1 MAKRIYLDWNAS
13 SPLSKS
19 AFKAMKNS
27 LANFANPSSPHFEGR
42 KARMAIEKARDKIAE
57 ILGLK
62 SRFNIIFTS
71 GATEAAAMVLHSKKL
86 KCASIEHDCVKVW
99 SIEDLS
105 VSENGKVDIYDPLNS
120 TLQVANSETGIIQE
134 IPQGIYFTDAVQAFG
149 KTFIDFSCFD
159 FEFSAIS
166 SHKIGGPKGIGA
178 VIAKDINVLNT
189 FIKGGG
195 QEFGKRSGTENL
207 MNIEGFAASVEDKVL
222 EINYGKWDEIKSN
235 RDYLEEMILNKSQN
249 TKVVGKSAERLPNTS
264 FFITPGW
271 KNDHQVAALDLEGFA
286 ISSGMACSSGKKNK
300 QSSLTGMGFSEIE
313 SNCGIRVSI
322 GGTTTK
328 TELEKF
334 VSVWSS
340 FQKKKIINN
349 YYN

>member
-1 MAKRIYLDWNAS
+1 
-13 SPLSKS
+13 
-19 AFKAMKNS
+19 MKNS
-27 LANFANPSSPHFEGR
+27 LANFANASSLHFEGR
-42 KARMAIEKARDKIAE
+42 KARITIEKARDKIAE

-71 GATEAAAMVLHSKKL
+71 GATESAAMVLHSKKL
-86 KCASIEHDCVKVW
+86 NCASIEHDCVKVW
-99 SIEDLS
+99 SNENLS
-105 VSENGKVDIYDPLNS
+105 VSKKGAVDIYDPTNS

-134 IPQGIYFTDAVQAFG
+134 IPKGIYFTDAVQAFG
-149 KTFIDFSCFD
+149 KTFVDFSNFD

-178 VIAKDINVLNT
+178 VIARDINMLNSL
-189 FIKGGG
+189 IRGGG

-207 MNIEGFAASVEDKVL
+207 MNIEGFAASIEDKL
-222 EINYGKWDEIKSN
+222 SEIKHGKWDEIKSN
-235 RDYLEEMILNKSQN
+235 RDYLEEMIINESNN
-249 TKVVGKSAERLPNTS
+249 TKVVGKNTERLPNTS
-264 FFITPGW
+264 FLITPGW
-271 KNDHQVAALDLEGFA
+271 NSDLQVAALDLEGFA

-300 QSSLTGMGFSEIE
+300 QSSLIGIGYSKTE

-328 TELEKF
+328 TDLEKF

-340 FQKKKIINN
+340 FKKKT
-349 YYN
+349 

>member
-1 MAKRIYLDWNAS
+1 MANRIYLDWNAS

-19 AFKAMKNS
+19 AFNAMKKS
-27 LANFANPSSPHFEGR
+27 FANFGNPSSSHFEGR
-42 KARMAIEKARDKIAE
+42 TARIAIEKARDKIAE

-71 GATEAAAMVLHSKKL
+71 GATESAAMVLHKKKI
-86 KCASIEHDCVKVW
+86 KCAPIEHDCVKEW
-99 SIEDLS
+99 STANINIS
-105 VSENGKVDIYDPLNS
+105 RNGKVDIEDPLNS
-120 TLQVANSETGIIQE
+120 TLQVANSETGIIQT
-134 IPQGIYFTDAVQAFG
+134 IPKGIYFTDAVQGFG
-149 KTFIDFSCFD
+149 KLFIDFSGFD

-178 VIAKDINVLNT
+178 IIAKDIDALDS
-189 FIKGGG
+189 FMRGGG

-207 MNIEGFAASVEDKVL
+207 MNIEGFAASIEDKSS
-222 EINYGKWDEIKSN
+222 EINSGKLDEIKSN
-235 RDYLEEMILNKSQN
+235 RDYLEEMILNESKHTN
-249 TKVVGKSAERLPNTS
+249 VVGKDNSRLPNTS

-300 QSSLTGMGFSEIE
+300 QNSLAGMGFSEFE
-313 SNCGIRVSI
+313 SNCAIRVSI

-340 FQKKKIINN
+340 FQKKN
-349 YYN
+349 

>member
-1 MAKRIYLDWNAS
+1 MVKRIYLDWNAS
-13 SPLSKS
+13 SPLSQS

-27 LANFANPSSPHFEGR
+27 LANFANPSSLHFEGR
-42 KARMAIEKARDKIAE
+42 KARIAIEKARDKIAE

-71 GATEAAAMVLHSKKL
+71 GATESAAMVLHSKKL
-86 KCASIEHDCVKVW
+86 KCASIEHDCVKAW
-99 SIEDLS
+99 SIENLI
-105 VSENGKVDIYDPLNS
+105 VSKNGKVDINDPINS

-149 KTFIDFSCFD
+149 KTFIDFSGFD
-159 FEFSAIS
+159 FLFAAIS
-166 SHKIGGPKGIGA
+166 SHKISGPKGIGA
-178 VIAKDINVLNT
+178 IIVKDMNILSS

-207 MNIEGFAASVEDKVL
+207 MNIEGFVASIEDKLL

-235 RDYLEEMILNKSQN
+235 RDYLEEMILNESQN
-249 TKVVGKSAERLPNTS
+249 TKVVGKNTERLPNTS

-271 KNDHQVAALDLEGFA
+271 KSDYQVASMDLEGFA
-286 ISSGMACSSGKKNK
+286 ISSGMACSSGKKK
-300 QSSLTGMGFSEIE
+300 QQSSLTGMGYSQTE

-340 FQKKKIINN
+340 FQKKI
-349 YYN
+349 

>member
-1 MAKRIYLDWNAS
+1 MAKRTYLDWNAS
-13 SPLSKS
+13 SPLSQS

-27 LANFANPSSPHFEGR
+27 LANFANPSSLHFEGR
-42 KARMAIEKARDKIAE
+42 KARIAIEKARDKIAE

-71 GATEAAAMVLHSKKL
+71 GATESAAMVLHSKKL
-86 KCASIEHDCVKVW
+86 KCASIEHDCVKAW
-99 SIEDLS
+99 SIENLI
-105 VSENGKVDIYDPLNS
+105 VSKNGKVDINDPINS

-149 KTFIDFSCFD
+149 KTFIDFSGFD
-159 FEFSAIS
+159 FEFAAIS
-166 SHKIGGPKGIGA
+166 SHKISGPKGIGA
-178 VIAKDINVLNT
+178 IIVKDMNILSS

-207 MNIEGFAASVEDKVL
+207 MNIEGFAASIEDKLL

-235 RDYLEEMILNKSQN
+235 RDYLEEMILNESQN
-249 TKVVGKSAERLPNTS
+249 TKVVGKNTERLPNTS

-271 KNDHQVAALDLEGFA
+271 KNDYQVASMDLEGFA
-286 ISSGMACSSGKKNK
+286 ISSGMACSSGKKKK
-300 QSSLTGMGFSEIE
+300 QSFLTEMGYSETE

-340 FQKKKIINN
+340 FQKKI
-349 YYN
+349 

>member
-27 LANFANPSSPHFEGR
+27 LSNFANPSSFHSEGR
-42 KARMAIEKARDKIAE
+42 KAKMAVEKARDKIAE

-71 GATEAAAMVLHSKKL
+71 GATESAAIILHSKRL

-99 SIEDLS
+99 STETLS
-105 VSENGKVDIYDPLNS
+105 VSENGKVKINDPLNS
-120 TLQVANSETGIIQE
+120 TLQLANSETGVIQE
-134 IPQGIYFTDAVQAFG
+134 IPDGIYFTDAVQAFG
-149 KTFIDFSCFD
+149 KCFIDFSSFD
-159 FEFSAIS
+159 FEFSTIS
-166 SHKIGGPKGIGA
+166 SHKIGGPKGVSII
-178 VIAKDINVLNT
+178 IAKNINDLNAI
-189 FIKGGG
+189 IKGGG

-207 MNIEGFAASVEDKVL
+207 MNIEGFTASVEDKLL
-222 EINYGKWDEIKSN
+222 EFNSGKCDEIKSK
-235 RDYLEEMILNKSQN
+235 RDYLEEMILNESKN
-249 TKVVGKSAERLPNTS
+249 TKVVAKNSERLPNTS

-300 QSSLTGMGFSEIE
+300 QSFLTSMGYSESE
-313 SNCGIRVSI
+313 SKCAIRVSI
-322 GGTTTK
+322 GGTTTR

-340 FQKKKIINN
+340 FQKKN
-349 YYN
+349 